1 MEKEAKRTITTFS
14 LASFLNDIGAD
25 MIFPIW
31 PLFVTTVMGAN
42 MALLGLID
50 GLGLALVSISQAFS
64 GYLSDRLQ
72 RRKVFIWNGYLFS
85 GMARIGY
92 ALSPTW
98 HWLVPFKML
107 DRSGKMRGAPR
118 DAIVAELADHQNR
131 GKYFGI
137 LRMMDNLGALFGI
150 TATLL
155 LFGALGYKKLFLVA
169 AIPSALAAALVF
181 FRIRE
186 RKTKNIY
193 KPISF
198 KDLDR
203 NLILFFVISAFF
215 ALGSFSYSFLL
226 VFANKMGYQATSVP
240 IFYLIYTAF
249 AMLFS
254 IPFGKLAD
262 IIGRKKVFM
271 ISYGIFAL
279 MCFGF
284 MMAQQKWMLFLLFPL
299 YGLHLASIGPVQKAF
314 VSELAPKNFKAS
326 ILGAYQMV
334 VGILAL
340 PASLIAGLLWDKVAS
355 WAPFAFSL
363 AMAFAAFSLLFFV
376 RETSNAHS

>member
-1 MEKEAKRTITTFS
+1 MDKEAKKTIRTFS
-14 LASFLNDIGAD
+14 LASFLNDMGAD

-42 MALLGLID
+42 MAVLGLID

-72 RRKVFIWNGYLFS
+72 KRKIFIWGGYLF
-85 GMARIGY
+85 GAIARIGY

-118 DAIVAELADHQNR
+118 DAIVAEVSDDTNR
-131 GKYFGI
+131 GKNFGI

-150 TATLL
+150 IATLL
-155 LFGALGYKKLFLVA
+155 LFGALGYKKLFIAA
-169 AIPSALAAALVF
+169 AIPSLLAVALIIF
-181 FRIRE
+181 KIKE
-186 RKTKNIY
+186 KKTQDIY
-193 KPISF
+193 RPISF
-198 KDLDR
+198 SDFDR
-203 NLILFFVISAFF
+203 NLLLFFIISAFF

-254 IPFGKLAD
+254 LPFGKLAD

-271 ISYGIFAL
+271 ISYAIFAL

-284 MMAQQKWMLFLLFPL
+284 IMVRQKWMLFLLFPL
-299 YGLHLASIGPVQKAF
+299 YGLHLASIEPVQRAF

-326 ILGAYQMV
+326 TLGAYQMV

-340 PASLIAGLLWDKVAS
+340 PASLIAGLLWEKVAS

-363 AMAFAAFSLLFFV
+363 VMAFIAFSMLFFV
-376 RETSNAHS
+376 RETSNAHR